1 MTIDENIQQRLESL
15 FPGVILDPDID
26 GKLHIR
32 TDNWQITSDEF
43 CALLEMGLE
52 VDHIYSEGG
61 GVITL
66 VITKESSKKAFKNS
80 ELYDKC

>member
-15 FPGVILDPDID
+15 FPGVLLDRNID
-26 GKLHIR
+26 GMLLIR

-43 CALLEMGLE
+43 CTLLEMELE
-52 VDHIYSEGG
+52 VDHIYTEGG

-66 VITKESSKKAFKNS
+66 VITKESSKKAFK
-80 ELYDKC
+80 